1 MGATDTVKFFAP
13 EQAAAFLS
21 YIEMPYTV
29 YVHGHKRFDDNGQ
42 PYIVGNYTATR
53 AIPEQIRILFN
64 LAIYTGLRKGK
75 LLASQWED
83 IDCREDYIRVC
94 KSVTI
99 VDGSNGCVKRRRT
112 LSKRPATIWQSDNWV
127 FNQDNGKIMSYSTP
141 YHALQ
146 DTINRYNKDRPADQQ
161 LPLIPFHGFPH
172 TYQPPCSSQ
181 PAGPKDGAR
190 KARPRPDL
198 NDHEHLRPCSPGE
211 RPQGR

>member
-29 YVHGHKRFDDNGQ
+29 YVHGHKRFDYNGQ

-53 AIPEQIRILFN
+53 AIPEQIRILYQSGR
-64 LAIYTGLRKGK
+64 LKEGQAAGVTVGGHKPPRGLYPRLQICYDSGRLERLRK
-75 LLASQWED
+75 AQED
-83 IDCREDYIRVC
+83 FIEKVGDY
-94 KSVTI
+94 
-99 VDGSNGCVKRRRT
+99 
-112 LSKRPATIWQSDNWV
+112 WQGDNWV

-181 PAGPKDGAR
+181 PAGPKDCVGE
-190 KARPRPDL
+190 ARPRPDL